1 MKGETKE
8 RWLELAQLAS
18 VEQDPAK
25 LLALTQ
31 EINQLLED
39 REERIRQKRSGL
51 LVADCPV
58 AERADTAPDSAGKF
72 SAISAKREACRT
84 ARS

>member
-18 VEQDPAK
+18 VELDTAK

-31 EINQLLED
+31 EINHLLED
-39 REERIRQKRSGL
+39 REERIRQKRSGV
-51 LVADCPV
+51 LVAD
-58 AERADTAPDSAGKF
+58 
-72 SAISAKREACRT
+72 
-84 ARS
+84 